1 MLNESKRKRN
11 EILAVTTT
19 GLGKFVF
26 MDFLNWKLPFILFA
40 ISAWLL
46 YIIYQLK
53 KNPEV
58 VKQWGFRLDTFW
70 ACTRLL
76 LPFGMAAI
84 LTFFTIGYFNKTLNP
99 SWHIIPILILYPAW
113 GIVQQYLVIALVAG
127 NFQDLK
133 YRNIGSPAII
143 LTTAL
148 LFGLLHYPFWWL
160 VAGTFVLALLYGFVF
175 LRVRNI
181 YALGLFHGWLGALF
195 FYTVVGRDPFVEV
208 FGRFQL

>member
-1 MLNESKRKRN
+1 MWTSREIWRRVWRWSNLMLNESKRKRN

-26 MDFLNWKLPFILFA
+26 MDFLNWKLPFILFS

-84 LTFFTIGYFNKTLNP
+84 LTFFTIGYFNKTLNL
-99 SWHIIPILILYPAW
+99 SWNIIPMLILYPAW
-113 GIVQQYLVIALVAG
+113 GIVQQYLVIALW
-127 NFQDLK
+127 
-133 YRNIGSPAII
+133 RAICKTWSIEI
-143 LTTAL
+143 LAPTPL
-148 LFGLLHYPFWWL
+148 S
-160 VAGTFVLALLYGFVF
+160 
-175 LRVRNI
+175 
-181 YALGLFHGWLGALF
+181 
-195 FYTVVGRDPFVEV
+195 
-208 FGRFQL
+208 